1 MYRNTR
7 TVSRSVKSRVVIPRP
22 YLTRGY
28 AVSLNPTI
36 KELLSVTPEV
46 NSTVVSQGHIKSI
59 RHSKNAGFID
69 LSDGTVHQ
77 SLSIVFK
84 QPQEVLAKF
93 PLKVGQS
100 ISVKGAWTE
109 SLGSQDYELVYNPHE
124 SSHEMTILGDVP
136 EQYPIQKK
144 VNTYQHLRNFPTL
157 RHRTSTLASI
167 LRFRSYLELKFFEYF
182 NSKDFVKVSPP
193 LITSSDCEGSG
204 EQFKV
209 ESVQKF
215 DLDSANFFGK
225 PTYLTV
231 STQLHLEVLS
241 QSLNRAWTLSPCFR
255 AENSNTNRHLSEFW
269 MLEAEISYV
278 DDVRQLTDFTEDMI
292 RYVTKFLTSS
302 DLLVSRFN
310 KEEVLV
316 MKQRWENILRDE
328 KWPTITYTEAI
339 EIINKVMNKGRLKNR
354 LAWGDSIQTP
364 HEKWLAGTHFQSPV
378 FITDY
383 PASEKPFYMP
393 KSKIYDPERPTVA
406 CYDLIIPEIGEL
418 VGGSVREHD
427 YDTLIQEMKQR
438 GMNTDELDWYLS
450 TRQNGTVP
458 HGGFGMGFERLVA
471 YLSAM
476 DNIKDVIPFPRVSQS
491 CNCWLRW
498 IEWD

>member
-1 MYRNTR
+1 
-7 TVSRSVKSRVVIPRP
+7 
-22 YLTRGY
+22 
-28 AVSLNPTI
+28 
-36 KELLSVTPEV
+36 
-46 NSTVVSQGHIKSI
+46 
-59 RHSKNAGFID
+59 
-69 LSDGTVHQ
+69 
-77 SLSIVFK
+77 
-84 QPQEVLAKF
+84 
-93 PLKVGQS
+93 
-100 ISVKGAWTE
+100 
-109 SLGSQDYELVYNPHE
+109 
-124 SSHEMTILGDVP
+124 
-136 EQYPIQKK
+136 
-144 VNTYQHLRNFPTL
+144 
-157 RHRTSTLASI
+157 
-167 LRFRSYLELKFFEYF
+167 LELKFFEYF

-491 CNCWLRW
+491 CNC
-498 IEWD
+498 